1 MRTSQK
7 SKITSEE
14 KTAALF
20 LLVPVVLLILFMI
33 LPVIIA
39 VGMSFTDYDVINPPK
54 WVGLS
59 NFKKMWKDEI
69 FRVCLKNTVMYTA
82 LYVPLGL
89 LAALGSALFLNG
101 RHKAA
106 AIFRTFYYIPVLSST
121 VATSTLWF
129 WVLNPRLGLLNQS
142 LRIFGIQGPAW
153 LYNSKTAMISI
164 VLMSVWAG
172 FGSNMMIFLAGLKGI
187 PRERYESAKIDGAGR
202 LQSFLYITLPSLQKT
217 TFLVST
223 LLLISAFQVFDQAFV
238 LTRGGPGNATIT
250 VVYYIYNMG
259 FKNLK
264 VGYASSISLILFL
277 MIGSMTF
284 LNSKWSREEGEI
296 K

>member
-277 MIGSMTF
+277 IIGSMTF

>member
-20 LLVPVVLLILFMI
+20 LLVPVLLLILFMI